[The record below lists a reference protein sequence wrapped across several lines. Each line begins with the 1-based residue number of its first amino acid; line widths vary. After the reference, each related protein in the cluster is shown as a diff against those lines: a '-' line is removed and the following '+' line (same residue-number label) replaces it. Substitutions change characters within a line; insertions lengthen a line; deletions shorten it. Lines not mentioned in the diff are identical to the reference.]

1 MASIDAIAID
11 NDVILRRGYL
21 LGRRPES
28 YA

>member
-11 NDVILRRGYL
+11 NDVILQWGYL
-21 LGRRPES
+21 LVRRPES